1 MSASDQGGA
10 PATAG
15 AATSEAS
22 PTPGQ
27 KRKRDQKQNL
37 SAKEQKQLKKFID
50 GAMVGVRAKPWGH
63 PDLRALVR
71 TWVNNKLPHRRLS
84 DEQMD
89 SIFTTGSLKP
99 PHRRPKSKK
108 AEMLRLSQE
117 AAQRRAD
124 KKEQDRVAEEERQMA
139 HAAILAETLE
149 VVAEAQPYLRHEA
162 LGSPQSFAIYQRLRR
177 CFDQCAGI
185 TSNAAFERSK
195 QAYLVH
201 SHKPRRC
208 IYDTQRRGGRESC
221 GKEISGYGD
230 TAGALQALRW
240 APSISSRALTPGV
253 GS

>member
-162 LGSPQSFAIYQRLRR
+162 LG
-177 CFDQCAGI
+177 
-185 TSNAAFERSK
+185 
-195 QAYLVH
+195 
-201 SHKPRRC
+201 
-208 IYDTQRRGGRESC
+208 
-221 GKEISGYGD
+221 
-230 TAGALQALRW
+230 
-240 APSISSRALTPGV
+240 
-253 GS
+253 